1 MTVSTLINQTLTT
14 PVALTRWVET
24 TRAHAPLLDEDA
36 GPLLARLNA
45 LRASAQTLNALAS
58 EPRTLGLYGHSQAG
72 KAHLLA
78 TLANGSQGQVSVAPG
93 DKHLDW
99 LTHINPGHSATAMA
113 VRFTRTPPTLP
124 EEFPLRL
131 RLFSEAE
138 LVQIF
143 LAHYQNSG
151 QSRAVSEEELR
162 QRLAQLQSLGQPQ
175 SHPAISAPDVMTLA
189 ARWRELTPARQRTLS
204 DDAWYQL
211 AELLPAL
218 NLPERVRLYALLWG
232 DIAELTQQFM
242 TLAEGL
248 LLLGHAREV
257 AAPLSLL
264 VDNFSLPV
272 EGFLLPA
279 GSGEDALPDEVLVR
293 ALEQQQLQGMVSLP
307 LTTLTLLCAELTL
320 PLATPSVPE
329 GVDLLD
335 IPGATFDQNDSLNAS
350 KIAFLLDYYR
360 QHQQPD
366 VLMVCNAVQRRADI
380 APVARALL
388 RWVNATQPASPDA
401 LPGLVWAITP
411 HDARFLDGQ
420 HLDEGVQRL
429 LGKPGHTW
437 GTLQALDG
445 RNLQRLTEWLS
456 QALSQSSRER
466 RLALLT
472 EQAQAQPALLFSRYL
487 APLTTDAATLR
498 ATAENGVRTLQRQA
512 ARHGDLLQALLPDPA
527 ALQALCETEERHE
540 ETPQGLFSAEID
552 LFGESTSVRPV
563 DTASGASLARRAH
576 RLWVN
581 HVRQWMQSEEHA
593 AQLGIDP
600 ATLHWLGDTLIIASY
615 RLDLAARLE
624 TLAAHEGLSGAQL
637 RAELGNFVS
646 WLGFERV
653 PQAERPASRVN
664 PNERLFASAVAQDKR
679 LTRLGEKPVHAAT
692 RYVYDWLVAL
702 YTRAIEN
709 IGYEHPLDIKP
720 ADRKALAKIIGLR

>member
-1 MTVSTLINQTLTT
+1 MNQKITT
-14 PVALTRWVET
+14 PAALAQWVQKTRE
-24 TRAHAPLLDEDA
+24 HAPLLDEEA
-36 GPLLARLNA
+36 GPLLARLSALNA
-45 LRASAQTLNALAS
+45 QAQTLNALAN
-58 EPRTLGLYGHSQAG
+58 EQRTLGIYGHSQAG

-78 TLANGSQGQVSVAPG
+78 TLANGSQGQVAVAPG

-113 VRFTRTPPTLP
+113 VRFTRTPQTLP

-143 LAHYQNSG
+143 LAHYQSSG
-151 QSRAVSEEELR
+151 QARAVSEEELR
-162 QRLAQLQSLGQPQ
+162 QRLAQLQTLGQTQP
-175 SHPAISAPDVMTLA
+175 HPAISASDVMTLA
-189 ARWRELTPARQRTLS
+189 ARWREFTPARQRTIG
-204 DDAWYQL
+204 DDTWHQMAQ
-211 AELLPAL
+211 LLPAL
-218 NLPERVRLYALLWG
+218 NLTERMRLYALLWG
-232 DIAELTQQFM
+232 DIAEMTQQFV

-248 LLLGHAREV
+248 LLVGHAREV

-279 GSGEDALPDEVLVR
+279 GSGEEALPDEVLVR

-335 IPGATFDQNDSLNAS
+335 IPGASYGQQESLYAS
-350 KIAFLLDYYR
+350 KTAFLLDYYR

-366 VLMVCNAVQRRADI
+366 VLMVCNAVQSRADI

-456 QALSQSSRER
+456 QALSDSSRAR
-466 RLALLT
+466 RLTLLK
-472 EQAQAQPALLFSRYL
+472 ANAKAQPALLFSRYL
-487 APLTTDAATLR
+487 APLSADEATLR

-540 ETPQGLFSAEID
+540 ETPQGLFSTEID
-552 LFGESTSVRPV
+552 LFGEAVAPRPA
-563 DTASGASLARRAH
+563 DSASGGSLARRAH

-593 AQLGIDP
+593 AQLGVDA

-615 RLDLAARLE
+615 RLNLAGRLE
-624 TLAAHEGLSGAQL
+624 ALAAHEGLSGAQL

-653 PQAERPASRVN
+653 PQAQRPASRVN
-664 PNERLFASAVAQDKR
+664 PNERLFASSAAHDQR

-720 ADRKALAKIIGLR
+720 ADRKTLAKIIGLR

>member
-1 MTVSTLINQTLTT
+1 MNQKITT
-14 PVALTRWVET
+14 PAALAQWVQKTRE
-24 TRAHAPLLDEDA
+24 HAPLLDEEA
-36 GPLLARLNA
+36 GPLLARLSALNA
-45 LRASAQTLNALAS
+45 QAQTLNALAN
-58 EPRTLGLYGHSQAG
+58 EPRTLGIYGHSQAG

-78 TLANGSQGQVSVAPG
+78 TLANGSQGQVAVAPG

-113 VRFTRTPPTLP
+113 VRFTRTPQTLP

-143 LAHYQNSG
+143 LAHYQSSG
-151 QSRAVSEEELR
+151 QARAVSEEELR
-162 QRLAQLQSLGQPQ
+162 QRLAQLQTLGQTQP
-175 SHPAISAPDVMTLA
+175 HPAISASDVMTLA
-189 ARWRELTPARQRTLS
+189 ARWRELTPARQRTIG
-204 DDAWYQL
+204 DDTWHQMAQ
-211 AELLPAL
+211 LLPAL
-218 NLPERVRLYALLWG
+218 NLSERVRLYALLWG
-232 DIAELTQQFM
+232 DIAEMTQQFV

-248 LLLGHAREV
+248 LLVGHAREV

-279 GSGEDALPDEVLVR
+279 GSGEETLPDEVLVR

-335 IPGATFDQNDSLNAS
+335 IPGASYGQQESLYAS
-350 KIAFLLDYYR
+350 KTAFLLDYYR

-366 VLMVCNAVQRRADI
+366 VLMVCNAVQSRADI

-456 QALSQSSRER
+456 QALSDSSRAR
-466 RLALLT
+466 RLTLLK
-472 EQAQAQPALLFSRYL
+472 ANAKAQPALLFSRYL
-487 APLTTDAATLR
+487 TPLSADEATLR

-540 ETPQGLFSAEID
+540 ETPQGLFSTEID
-552 LFGESTSVRPV
+552 LFGEAVATRPA
-563 DTASGASLARRAH
+563 DAASGGSLAHRAH

-593 AQLGIDP
+593 AQLGVDA

-615 RLDLAARLE
+615 RLNLAGRLE
-624 TLAAHEGLSGAQL
+624 ALAAHEGLSGAQL

-653 PQAERPASRVN
+653 PQAQRPASRVN
-664 PNERLFASAVAQDKR
+664 PNERLFASSVAHDQR

-720 ADRKALAKIIGLR
+720 ADRKTLAKIIGLR

>member
-1 MTVSTLINQTLTT
+1 MTVSTSMNQKITT
-14 PVALTRWVET
+14 PAALAQWVQKTRE
-24 TRAHAPLLDEDA
+24 HAPLLDEEA
-36 GPLLARLNA
+36 GPLLARLSALNA
-45 LRASAQTLNALAS
+45 QAQTLNALAN
-58 EPRTLGLYGHSQAG
+58 EPRTLGIYGHSQAG

-78 TLANGSQGQVSVAPG
+78 TLANGSQGQVAVAPG

-113 VRFTRTPPTLP
+113 VRFTRTPQTLP

-143 LAHYQNSG
+143 LAHYQSSG
-151 QSRAVSEEELR
+151 QARAVSEEELR
-162 QRLAQLQSLGQPQ
+162 QRLAQLQTLGQTQP
-175 SHPAISAPDVMTLA
+175 HPAISASDVMTLA
-189 ARWRELTPARQRTLS
+189 ARWRELTPARQRS
-204 DDAWYQL
+204 IGDDTWHQMAQ
-211 AELLPAL
+211 LLPAL
-218 NLPERVRLYALLWG
+218 NLTERVRLYALLWG
-232 DIAELTQQFM
+232 DIAEMTQQFV

-248 LLLGHAREV
+248 LLVGHAREV

-279 GSGEDALPDEVLVR
+279 GSGEEALPDEVLVR

-335 IPGATFDQNDSLNAS
+335 IPGASYGQQESLYAS
-350 KIAFLLDYYR
+350 KTAFLLDYYR

-366 VLMVCNAVQRRADI
+366 VLMVCNAVQSRADI

-456 QALSQSSRER
+456 QALSDSSRAR
-466 RLALLT
+466 RLTLLK
-472 EQAQAQPALLFSRYL
+472 ANAKAQPALLFSRYL
-487 APLTTDAATLR
+487 APLSADEATLR
-498 ATAENGVRTLQRQA
+498 VTAENGVRTLQRQA

-540 ETPQGLFSAEID
+540 ETPQGLFSTEID
-552 LFGESTSVRPV
+552 LFGEAVAPRPA
-563 DTASGASLARRAH
+563 DAASGGSLARRAH

-593 AQLGIDP
+593 AQLGVDA

-615 RLDLAARLE
+615 RLNLAGRLE
-624 TLAAHEGLSGAQL
+624 ALAAHEGLSGAQL

-653 PQAERPASRVN
+653 PQAQRPASRVN
-664 PNERLFASAVAQDKR
+664 PNERLFASSAAHDQR

-720 ADRKALAKIIGLR
+720 ADRKTLAKIIGLR

>member
-1 MTVSTLINQTLTT
+1 
-14 PVALTRWVET
+14 T
-24 TRAHAPLLDEDA
+24 TRVHAPLLDEDA

-143 LAHYQNSG
+143 LAHYQTSG

-162 QRLAQLQSLGQPQ
+162 QRLTQLQSLGQPQ

-232 DIAELTQQFM
+232 DIAELTQQFI
-242 TLAEGL
+242 TLSEGL

-293 ALEQQQLQGMVSLP
+293 ALEQQHLQGMVSLP

-329 GVDLLD
+329 GV
-335 IPGATFDQNDSLNAS
+335 
-350 KIAFLLDYYR
+350 
-360 QHQQPD
+360 
-366 VLMVCNAVQRRADI
+366 
-380 APVARALL
+380 
-388 RWVNATQPASPDA
+388 
-401 LPGLVWAITP
+401 
-411 HDARFLDGQ
+411 
-420 HLDEGVQRL
+420 
-429 LGKPGHTW
+429 
-437 GTLQALDG
+437 
-445 RNLQRLTEWLS
+445 
-456 QALSQSSRER
+456 
-466 RLALLT
+466 
-472 EQAQAQPALLFSRYL
+472 
-487 APLTTDAATLR
+487 
-498 ATAENGVRTLQRQA
+498 
-512 ARHGDLLQALLPDPA
+512 
-527 ALQALCETEERHE
+527 
-540 ETPQGLFSAEID
+540 
-552 LFGESTSVRPV
+552 
-563 DTASGASLARRAH
+563 
-576 RLWVN
+576 
-581 HVRQWMQSEEHA
+581 
-593 AQLGIDP
+593 
-600 ATLHWLGDTLIIASY
+600 
-615 RLDLAARLE
+615 
-624 TLAAHEGLSGAQL
+624 
-637 RAELGNFVS
+637 
-646 WLGFERV
+646 
-653 PQAERPASRVN
+653 
-664 PNERLFASAVAQDKR
+664 
-679 LTRLGEKPVHAAT
+679 
-692 RYVYDWLVAL
+692 
-702 YTRAIEN
+702 
-709 IGYEHPLDIKP
+709 
-720 ADRKALAKIIGLR
+720 

>member
-1 MTVSTLINQTLTT
+1 MTVSTSMNQKITT
-14 PVALTRWVET
+14 PAALAQWVQKTRE
-24 TRAHAPLLDEDA
+24 HAPLLDEEA
-36 GPLLARLNA
+36 GPLLARLSALNA
-45 LRASAQTLNALAS
+45 QAQTLNALAN
-58 EPRTLGLYGHSQAG
+58 EPRTLGIYGHSQAG

-78 TLANGSQGQVSVAPG
+78 TLANGSQGQVAVAPG

-113 VRFTRTPPTLP
+113 VRFTRTPQTLP

-143 LAHYQNSG
+143 LAHYQSSG
-151 QSRAVSEEELR
+151 QARAVSEEELR
-162 QRLAQLQSLGQPQ
+162 QRLAQLQTLGQTQP
-175 SHPAISAPDVMTLA
+175 HPAISASDVMTLA
-189 ARWRELTPARQRTLS
+189 ARWRELTPARQRTIG
-204 DDAWYQL
+204 DDTWHQMAQ
-211 AELLPAL
+211 LLPAL
-218 NLPERVRLYALLWG
+218 NLSERVRLYALLWG
-232 DIAELTQQFM
+232 DIAEMTQQFV

-248 LLLGHAREV
+248 LLVGHAREV

-279 GSGEDALPDEVLVR
+279 GSGEEALPDEVLVR

-335 IPGATFDQNDSLNAS
+335 IPGASYGQQESLYAS
-350 KIAFLLDYYR
+350 KTAFLLDYYR

-366 VLMVCNAVQRRADI
+366 VLMVCNAVQSRADI

-456 QALSQSSRER
+456 QALSDSSRAR
-466 RLALLT
+466 RLTLLK
-472 EQAQAQPALLFSRYL
+472 ANAKAQPALLFSRYL
-487 APLTTDAATLR
+487 APLSADEATLR

-540 ETPQGLFSAEID
+540 ETPQGLFSTEID
-552 LFGESTSVRPV
+552 LFGEAVATRPA
-563 DTASGASLARRAH
+563 DAASGGSLAHRAH

-593 AQLGIDP
+593 AQLGVDA

-615 RLDLAARLE
+615 RLNLAGRLE
-624 TLAAHEGLSGAQL
+624 ALAAHEGLSGAQL

-653 PQAERPASRVN
+653 PQAQRPASRVN
-664 PNERLFASAVAQDKR
+664 PNERLFASSVAHDQR

-720 ADRKALAKIIGLR
+720 ADRKTLAKIIGLR

>member
-1 MTVSTLINQTLTT
+1 MNQKITT
-14 PVALTRWVET
+14 PAALAQWVQKTRE
-24 TRAHAPLLDEDA
+24 HAPLLDEEA
-36 GPLLARLNA
+36 GPLLARLSALNA
-45 LRASAQTLNALAS
+45 QAQTLNALAN
-58 EPRTLGLYGHSQAG
+58 EPRTLGIYGHSQAG

-78 TLANGSQGQVSVAPG
+78 TLANGSQGQVAVAPG

-113 VRFTRTPPTLP
+113 VRFTRTPQTLP

-143 LAHYQNSG
+143 LAHYQSSG
-151 QSRAVSEEELR
+151 QARAVSEEELR
-162 QRLAQLQSLGQPQ
+162 QRLAQLQTLGQTQP
-175 SHPAISAPDVMTLA
+175 HPAISASDVMTLA
-189 ARWRELTPARQRTLS
+189 ARWRELTPARQRS
-204 DDAWYQL
+204 IGDDTWHQMAQ
-211 AELLPAL
+211 LLPAL
-218 NLPERVRLYALLWG
+218 NLTERVRLYALLWG
-232 DIAELTQQFM
+232 DIAEMTQQFV

-248 LLLGHAREV
+248 LLVGHAREV

-279 GSGEDALPDEVLVR
+279 GSGEEALPDEVLVR

-335 IPGATFDQNDSLNAS
+335 IPGASYGQQESLYAS
-350 KIAFLLDYYR
+350 KTAFLLDYYR

-366 VLMVCNAVQRRADI
+366 VLMVCNAVQSRADI

-456 QALSQSSRER
+456 QALSDSSRAR
-466 RLALLT
+466 RLTLLK
-472 EQAQAQPALLFSRYL
+472 ANAKAQPALLFSRYL
-487 APLTTDAATLR
+487 APLSADEATLR
-498 ATAENGVRTLQRQA
+498 VTAENGVRTLQRQA

-540 ETPQGLFSAEID
+540 ETPQGLFSTEID
-552 LFGESTSVRPV
+552 LFGEAVAPRPA
-563 DTASGASLARRAH
+563 DAASGGSLARRAH

-593 AQLGIDP
+593 AQLGVDA

-615 RLDLAARLE
+615 RLNLAGRLE
-624 TLAAHEGLSGAQL
+624 ALAAHEGLSGAQL

-653 PQAERPASRVN
+653 PQAQRPASRVN
-664 PNERLFASAVAQDKR
+664 PNERLFASSAAHDQR

-720 ADRKALAKIIGLR
+720 ADRKTLAKIIGLR

>member
-1 MTVSTLINQTLTT
+1 MTVSTSMNQKITT
-14 PVALTRWVET
+14 PAALAQWVQKTRE
-24 TRAHAPLLDEDA
+24 HAPLLDEEA
-36 GPLLARLNA
+36 GPLLARLSALNA
-45 LRASAQTLNALAS
+45 QAQTLNALAN
-58 EPRTLGLYGHSQAG
+58 EQRTLGIYGHSQAG

-78 TLANGSQGQVSVAPG
+78 TLANGSQGQVAVAPG

-113 VRFTRTPPTLP
+113 VRFTRTPQTLP

-143 LAHYQNSG
+143 LAHYQSSG
-151 QSRAVSEEELR
+151 QARAVSEEELR
-162 QRLAQLQSLGQPQ
+162 QRLAQLQTLGQTQP
-175 SHPAISAPDVMTLA
+175 HPAISASDVMTLA
-189 ARWRELTPARQRTLS
+189 ARWREFTPARQRTIG
-204 DDAWYQL
+204 DDTWHQMAQ
-211 AELLPAL
+211 LLPAL
-218 NLPERVRLYALLWG
+218 NLTERMRLYALLWG
-232 DIAELTQQFM
+232 DIAEMTQQFV

-248 LLLGHAREV
+248 LLVGHAREV

-279 GSGEDALPDEVLVR
+279 GSGEEALPDEVLVR

-335 IPGATFDQNDSLNAS
+335 IPGASYGQQESLYAS
-350 KIAFLLDYYR
+350 KTAFLLDYYR

-366 VLMVCNAVQRRADI
+366 VLMVCNAVQSRADI

-456 QALSQSSRER
+456 QALSDSSRAR
-466 RLALLT
+466 RLTLLK
-472 EQAQAQPALLFSRYL
+472 ANAKAQPALLFSRYL
-487 APLTTDAATLR
+487 APLSADEATLR

-540 ETPQGLFSAEID
+540 ETPQGLFSTEID
-552 LFGESTSVRPV
+552 LFGEAVAPRPA
-563 DTASGASLARRAH
+563 DSASGGSLARRAH

-593 AQLGIDP
+593 AQLGVDA

-615 RLDLAARLE
+615 RLNLAGRLE
-624 TLAAHEGLSGAQL
+624 ALAAHEGLSGAQL

-653 PQAERPASRVN
+653 PQAQRPASRVN
-664 PNERLFASAVAQDKR
+664 PNERLFASSAAHDQR

-720 ADRKALAKIIGLR
+720 ADRKTLAKIIGLR

>member
-1 MTVSTLINQTLTT
+1 MNQKITT
-14 PVALTRWVET
+14 PAALAQWVQKTRE
-24 TRAHAPLLDEDA
+24 HAPLLDEEA
-36 GPLLARLNA
+36 GPLLARLSALNA
-45 LRASAQTLNALAS
+45 QAQTLNALAN
-58 EPRTLGLYGHSQAG
+58 EPRTLGIYGHSQAG

-78 TLANGSQGQVSVAPG
+78 TLANGSQGQVAVAPG

-113 VRFTRTPPTLP
+113 VRFTRTPQTLP

-143 LAHYQNSG
+143 LAHYQSSG
-151 QSRAVSEEELR
+151 QARAVSEEELR
-162 QRLAQLQSLGQPQ
+162 QRLAQLQTLGQTQP
-175 SHPAISAPDVMTLA
+175 HPAISASDVMTLA
-189 ARWRELTPARQRTLS
+189 ARWRELTPARQRTIG
-204 DDAWYQL
+204 DDTWHQMAQ
-211 AELLPAL
+211 LLPAL
-218 NLPERVRLYALLWG
+218 NLSERVRLYALLWG
-232 DIAELTQQFM
+232 DIAEMTQQFV

-248 LLLGHAREV
+248 LLVGHAREV

-279 GSGEDALPDEVLVR
+279 GSAEETLPDEVLVR

-335 IPGATFDQNDSLNAS
+335 IPGASYGQQESLYAS
-350 KIAFLLDYYR
+350 KTAFLLDYYR

-366 VLMVCNAVQRRADI
+366 VLMVCNAVQSRADI

-456 QALSQSSRER
+456 QALSDSSRAR
-466 RLALLT
+466 RLTLLK
-472 EQAQAQPALLFSRYL
+472 ANAKAQPALLFSRYL
-487 APLTTDAATLR
+487 APLSADEATLR

-540 ETPQGLFSAEID
+540 ETPQGLFSTEID
-552 LFGESTSVRPV
+552 LFGEAVATRPA
-563 DTASGASLARRAH
+563 DAASGGSLAHRAH

-593 AQLGIDP
+593 AQLGVDA

-615 RLDLAARLE
+615 RLNLAGRLE
-624 TLAAHEGLSGAQL
+624 ALAAHEGLSGAQL

-653 PQAERPASRVN
+653 PQAQRPASRVN
-664 PNERLFASAVAQDKR
+664 PNERLFASSVAHDQR

-720 ADRKALAKIIGLR
+720 ADRKTLAKIIGLR